1 MRRDFK
7 DGGIGYVEMLFRC
20 NIFALVG
27 GGDNPKF
34 APSKVIDSAEVSL
47 LNTWQTQT
55 AVAGAA
61 IQFNF
66 THLELHVQV
75 MIWDDHQNRCIGE
88 LSFRSQVGTVA
99 LRHKFSSCCCTLIAA
114 NCKLHVR
121 SRPWYIVETQ
131 CIASQSAESQY
142 DSKLRCVPT
151 GAAKV
156 HSLLALAAPSK
167 I

>member
-1 MRRDFK
+1 MTSLDAKFLLWCIRLANQLFGLQMRRDFK

-34 APSKVIDSAEVSL
+34 APSKVIESADLSL

-55 AVAGAA
+55 AIASAP

-66 THLELHVQV
+66 AHLELHVQV

-88 LSFRSQVGTVA
+88 LSFRSQVGTLA
-99 LRHKFSSCCCTLIAA
+99 LRHLSSILLHFE
-114 NCKLHVR
+114 NCKVHLKN
-121 SRPWYIVETQ
+121 W
-131 CIASQSAESQY
+131 SQ
-142 DSKLRCVPT
+142 
-151 GAAKV
+151 
-156 HSLLALAAPSK
+156 
-167 I
+167 

>member
-34 APSKVIDSAEVSL
+34 APSKVIYSAYLVLS
-47 LNTWQTQT
+47 WQTQT

-66 THLELHVQV
+66 AHLELH
-75 MIWDDHQNRCIGE
+75 
-88 LSFRSQVGTVA
+88 FR
-99 LRHKFSSCCCTLIAA
+99 
-114 NCKLHVR
+114 
-121 SRPWYIVETQ
+121 
-131 CIASQSAESQY
+131 
-142 DSKLRCVPT
+142 
-151 GAAKV
+151 
-156 HSLLALAAPSK
+156 
-167 I
+167 